1 MDTIMERVFEALRP
15 MIIRK
20 PAKNGA
26 ATIRPAHSTNHLNW
40 SALSGNKVNLLE
52 YLQLL
57 TRDSAY

>member
-1 MDTIMERVFEALRP
+1 MDAIMERVLEALSP

-26 ATIRPAHSTNHLNW
+26 ATIRPACSTNHLNW
-40 SALSGNKVNLLE
+40 SALGSGNKVNLLE

-57 TRDSAY
+57 TRV